1 MYTTHSN
8 WYSYMY
14 MFCNKFMAPTT
25 NLSVYTQ
32 TNHFFY
38 THIPTIPT
46 LSLVRDY
53 ILYAGDSF
61 LMIPVTLMSALVIAF
76 ILHWFILGS
85 NFNIFLTSLFSFS
98 EKEVN
103 ALDDLLVCLF
113 LIFLFFFFNFF
124 CCFSFLFNCSYSLG
138 FVCLFLTLI
147 CMLVSIPFSMAYN
160 FGFYF
165 IISIRGG
172 ATTLS
177 YTYELILD
185 YVNFIS
191 FTLRL
196 CIQLVR
202 IIVIGVTYY
211 MYNHLFLVYNYL
223 ITPSISYNSTSQFEL
238 TSYLT
243 MWARLV
249 FEVGHTFVIFG
260 IQLTAFSVMILWLFQ
275 FLFTLFFGETLEV
288 SFIGRNTSN

>member
-1 MYTTHSN
+1 MHTNHSN
-8 WYSYMY
+8 WYLDGY
-14 MFCNKFMAPTT
+14 MFFNKFFTPLT
-25 NLSVYTQ
+25 NSTQYTQ
-32 TNHFFY
+32 LPKL
-38 THIPTIPT
+38 PTIT
-46 LSLVRDY
+46 LIQDFV
-53 ILYAGDSF
+53 LYTGDSF
-61 LMIPVTLMSALVIAF
+61 TSIPVSILTMLSIAF
-76 ILHWFILGS
+76 LLNWLVLNS
-85 NFNIFLTSLFSFS
+85 DYNIFLTSLFSFS

-103 ALDDLLVCLF
+103 ALDDLLVCLL

-124 CCFSFLFNCSYSLG
+124 GCFSFLFNCSYSLG
-138 FVCLFLTLI
+138 FVFLFTTLV

-177 YTYELILD
+177 YLYELILD

-211 MYNHLFLVYNYL
+211 MYNHLFFVYNYL
-223 ITPSISYNSTSQFEL
+223 VTPSISYNTTTNFEL
-238 TSYLT
+238 TNYLI
-243 MWARLV
+243 MWSRLI
-249 FEVGHTFVIFG
+249 FEVGHTFIIFG

-275 FLFTLFFGETLEV
+275 FLFTLFFSDTLEL
-288 SFIGRNTSN
+288 SFINRKFTL